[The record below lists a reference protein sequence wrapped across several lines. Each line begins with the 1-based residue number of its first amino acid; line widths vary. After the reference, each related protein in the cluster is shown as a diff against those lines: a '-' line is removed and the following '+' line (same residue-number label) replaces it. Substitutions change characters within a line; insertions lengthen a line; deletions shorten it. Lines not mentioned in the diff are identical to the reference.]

1 MPRSVNSSIL
11 TALLADEVK
20 IFYAIELDFYNGE
33 TSTATPVYF
42 WTGVGDLVE
51 NSKTYVGA
59 GDLLSISGIDEVSD
73 LKAAGISAQ
82 LSGVPSDLVSKA
94 LTSEYHGRDA
104 IVYFGIHGSS
114 FLTEIFSG
122 YMDQLIIKDSGES
135 SVIEVKIESKLIDLQ
150 RIRPFRYTEEV
161 QDQLYNGDT
170 FFSFVQDMQ
179 DKKVNWGQED

>member
-1 MPRSVNSSIL
+1 M
-11 TALLADEVK
+11 
-20 IFYAIELDFYNGE
+20 
-33 TSTATPVYF
+33 
-42 WTGVGDLVE
+42 
-51 NSKTYVGA
+51 
-59 GDLLSISGIDEVSD
+59 
-73 LKAAGISAQ
+73 
-82 LSGVPSDLVSKA
+82 PSDLVNKA
-94 LTSEYHGRDA
+94 LSSEYHGRDA

-135 SVIEVKIESKLIDLQ
+135 SVIEIKIESKLIDLQ
-150 RIRPFRYTEEV
+150 RVRPFRYTEEV